1 MTEISNPIL
10 VGVDGGGTGCRVA
23 VGTRTDGIL
32 AEARGGRSNIS
43 TDFAVTMTSV
53 TTAAHEAL
61 EKAGFGPADLP
72 RCVAHL
78 GLAGYTGPELDAPA
92 KAALPFGRSII
103 SEDTLTTVVGAI
115 GPQDGYVI
123 ALGTG
128 TIIARQK
135 SGRQDYIGGWCFQ
148 VSDQASG
155 ARLGRAALQST
166 LLHVDGILPG
176 SNLTKLLLDKLN
188 GAAGIVQFALKALPG
203 DFATLAPEIVL
214 AAKAGDAMGV
224 DLMREG
230 AAYLEAALNALDYRE
245 GDLLC
250 LAGGVGPHYAD
261 FLPVSMTRNLVEAK
275 GRALDGAF
283 ELASRASLDH
293 A

>member
-1 MTEISNPIL
+1 MTDDKTPIL
-10 VGVDGGGTGCRVA
+10 IGVDGGGTGCRVA
-23 VGTRTDGIL
+23 AGTLADGIL
-32 AEARGGRSNIS
+32 AEARGGRANIS
-43 TDFAVTMTSV
+43 TDFDVTIASV
-53 TTAAHEAL
+53 TAAAHEAL
-61 EKAGFGPADLP
+61 AKAGYSGADLP

-78 GLAGYTGPELDAPA
+78 GLAGYTGPEMDAPA
-92 KAALPFGRSII
+92 IAALPFGRSIV

-115 GPQDGYVI
+115 GPRDGYVI

-135 SGRQDYIGGWCFQ
+135 AGQQDYIGGWCFQ

-188 GAAGIVQFALKALPG
+188 GPGGIVQFALKALPG
-203 DFATLAPEIVL
+203 DFATLAPEIVME
-214 AAKAGDAMGV
+214 AKAGDALGV
-224 DLMREG
+224 ALMREG
-230 AAYLEAALNALDYRE
+230 TAYLEAALNALDYRD

-250 LAGGVGPHYAD
+250 LAGGVGPHYAE
-261 FLPVSMTRNLVEAK
+261 FLPAEMTRNLVEPA

-283 ELASRASLDH
+283 ELAGRVSVALG
-293 A
+293 